1 MNSKNISL
9 KCLNG
14 GSFPTHPK
22 KGIKAHKQSKAKN
35 NTIVQKSLKFVVG
48 RGGGGT
54 HCCFAQ
60 PTTAKPLGFFLGQKR
75 ELSLPDDGAGSSS
88 FL

>member
-1 MNSKNISL
+1 MFEWRI
-9 KCLNG
+9 
-14 GSFPTHPK
+14 FPQPPK
-22 KGIKAHKQSKAKN
+22 KRNQGPQTIQSKN

>member
-1 MNSKNISL
+1 MFEWRI
-9 KCLNG
+9 
-14 GSFPTHPK
+14 FPHPPQK
-22 KGIKAHKQSKAKN
+22 SNQSPQTIQSKN
-35 NTIVQKSLKFVVG
+35 NTIVEKSLKFVVG
-48 RGGGGT
+48 RGGVGGT

-75 ELSLPDDGAGSSS
+75 VFSLPDDGAGSSS